1 MPRTSFSDFEANFDE
16 YMSLVGDEN
25 ERLTVEIDH
34 GKAVVLL
41 SEDDYAAM
49 QRAIGNPPRTIE
61 SE

>member
-25 ERLTVEIDH
+25 QRLIVEIGR
-34 GKAVVLL
+34 GKAVILL

-49 QRAIGNPPRTIE
+49 RRAIGNPPRTTE